1 MPSTSF
7 GISNRSIEEKDLI
20 GEYGELYYKSSL
32 HLKQRH
38 TNSFILKMCSS
49 NRWQF
54 TKKVKLFDWAR
65 QERDFSRH
73 SYLSFAPAEE
83 VKNEMK
89 YFKQQNIN
97 TRLAEI
103 KTEFRVY

>member
-1 MPSTSF
+1 
-7 GISNRSIEEKDLI
+7 
-20 GEYGELYYKSSL
+20 
-32 HLKQRH
+32 
-38 TNSFILKMCSS
+38 MC

-54 TKKVKLFDWAR
+54 TKKVKLFDWER
-65 QERDFSRH
+65 PERDFRWN

-83 VKNEMK
+83 VKNKTK

-103 KTEFRVY
+103 KTELRDIFTNLNTDIDPHLN